1 MNVYI
6 IAKRDLIRHSVTFEI
21 IANAYDLSILCE
33 MCVYCTILF
42 FFSSLVYGLFSCIVG
57 YFVLLLMVNKDEY
70 IIRPHRYL

>member
-6 IAKRDLIRHSVTFEI
+6 IAKRDLIGHSVTFKI

-42 FFSSLVYGLFSCIVG
+42 FFSFVVYSLFSCIV
-57 YFVLLLMVNKDEY
+57 FRATVNGE
-70 IIRPHRYL
+70 